1 MLLFYLRDQNIYQI
15 SLKNYFKNYEGSEI
29 LSHLQA
35 NELACHNAMDV
46 SRRQKTTPRSKK
58 RMGCIHSS
66 SSSSSYSTR
75 PHLHVSSLYYRRG
88 TPS

>member
-15 SLKNYFKNYEGSEI
+15 SLKNYFKNYEWSEI

-35 NELACHNAMDV
+35 NKLACHNAMDV
-46 SRRQKTTPRSKK
+46 SRRQETTPRSKK

-66 SSSSSYSTR
+66 SSSYSNR

-88 TPS
+88 TPN